1 MWNSDRVLQHFERF
15 ESKHAFEI
23 RMLINLKQLMGPQ
36 KTMSVGRVCP
46 GRGKNFRVYSGNYEE
61 ARFRALLGSIRKI

>member
-15 ESKHAFEI
+15 ESIRIESKHAFEI

-36 KTMSVGRVCP
+36 KTMSVGRVCS
-46 GRGKNFRVYSGNYEE
+46 GRGKILPCLFRE
-61 ARFRALLGSIRKI
+61 L